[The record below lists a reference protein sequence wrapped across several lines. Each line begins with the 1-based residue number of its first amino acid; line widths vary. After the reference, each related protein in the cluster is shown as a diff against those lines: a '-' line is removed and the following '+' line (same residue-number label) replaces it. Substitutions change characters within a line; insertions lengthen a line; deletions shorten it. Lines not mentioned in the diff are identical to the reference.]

1 MKGGWGRWLLL
12 ALVVAV
18 VAHAL
23 TVWLLPRV
31 VMRIATGT
39 MAAREGFN
47 HAVFP
52 PRADETARAI
62 VRPSPDLLY
71 AGCAFDVASGPL
83 RIQAVVPK
91 DTYWSLSMFAA
102 NTDNFF
108 VVNDRQAA
116 SGASAGAQG
125 RASMVDVVLAAPG
138 ANVALPPG
146 ATLVEA
152 PSTRGIVLTR
162 TLIANAER
170 LGELDEARRRFTCA
184 PLG

>member
-1 MKGGWGRWLLL
+1 MRSAGWVRWLLL
-12 ALVVAV
+12 ALGVAV
-18 VAHAL
+18 VTHAA

-31 VMRIATGT
+31 VMTVASEG
-39 MAAREGFN
+39 MAEGSGAGFN

-52 PRADETARAI
+52 PRADENARTI

-71 AGCAFDVASGPL
+71 AGCAFDVADGPI
-83 RIQAVVPK
+83 RIRATVPP

-108 VVNDRQAA
+108 VVNDRGVP
-116 SGASAGAQG
+116 SGA
-125 RASMVDVVLAAPG
+125 VDLVLAAAGSAVSVPQ
-138 ANVALPPG
+138 G

-152 PSTRGIVLTR
+152 PSARGIVLTR
-162 TLIANAER
+162 TLIASEQRVA
-170 LGELDEARRRFTCA
+170 ELDQARRRFSCV

>member
-1 MKGGWGRWLLL
+1 MTRRWSWGRWLLV
-12 ALVVAV
+12 ALVVAG
-18 VAHAL
+18 VAHVL

-31 VMRIATGT
+31 VMRIAIDA
-39 MAAREGFN
+39 MAEREGFN
-47 HAVFP
+47 RAIFP
-52 PRADETARAI
+52 PRADETARTI

-71 AGCAFDVASGPL
+71 AGCAFDVASGPV

-91 DTYWSLSMFAA
+91 DTYWSVSMFAA

-108 VVNDRQAA
+108 VVNDRKAS
-116 SGASAGAQG
+116 SGA
-125 RASMVDVVLAAPG
+125 VDVVLAAPG
-138 ANVALPPG
+138 SNVALPQG

-162 TLIANAER
+162 TLIAHADR

-184 PLG
+184 PLSREASGGQ

>member
-1 MKGGWGRWLLL
+1 VTRRWSWGRWLLL
-12 ALVVAV
+12 ALVVAG
-18 VAHAL
+18 VAHLL

-31 VMRIATGT
+31 VMRVATST
-39 MAAREGFN
+39 MAEREGFN

-52 PRADETARAI
+52 PRADETARTI

-108 VVNDRQAA
+108 VVNDRKAA
-116 SGASAGAQG
+116 SGT
-125 RASMVDVVLAAPG
+125 VDVVLAASG

-146 ATLVEA
+146 AVLVEA

-162 TLIANAER
+162 TLIADADR

-184 PLG
+184 PLPGDGSRPQ

>member
-1 MKGGWGRWLLL
+1 MRRTGWGRLLLL

-18 VAHAL
+18 VAHVL

-31 VMRIATGT
+31 VMRVATGT
-39 MAAREGFN
+39 MAERDGFN
-47 HAVFP
+47 RAVFP
-52 PRADETARAI
+52 PRADENARAI

-108 VVNDRQAA
+108 VVNDRKAS
-116 SGASAGAQG
+116 SGA
-125 RASMVDVVLAAPG
+125 VDIVLAPPG
-138 ANVALPPG
+138 STKVALPPG

-152 PSTRGIVLTR
+152 PSARGIVLTR
-162 TLIANAER
+162 TVVASPDR
-170 LGELDEARRRFTCA
+170 LGELDASRRRFTCA
-184 PLG
+184 PLS

>member
-1 MKGGWGRWLLL
+1 MTRGGWGRWLLL

-23 TVWLLPRV
+23 TVWLVPRV
-31 VMRIATGT
+31 VMRIATQT
-39 MAAREGFN
+39 MAEREGFN
-47 HAVFP
+47 RAVFP
-52 PRADETARAI
+52 PRADENARAI

-71 AGCAFDVASGPL
+71 AGCAFDVAAGPL
-83 RIQAVVPK
+83 RIQAVVPA
-91 DTYWSLSMFAA
+91 DSYWSLSMFAA

-108 VVNDRQAA
+108 VVNDRK
-116 SGASAGAQG
+116 ASAGT
-125 RASMVDVVLAAPG
+125 VDLVLAAAG
-138 ANVALPPG
+138 TQVALPAG

-162 TLIANAER
+162 TLIASAER

-184 PLG
+184 PLS

>member
-1 MKGGWGRWLLL
+1 MKRAGWGRWLLL
-12 ALVVAV
+12 AVVVAV
-18 VAHAL
+18 VAHVL

-31 VMRIATGT
+31 VMRVATNA

-47 HAVFP
+47 RAVFP
-52 PRADETARAI
+52 PRADETARTI

-71 AGCAFDVASGPL
+71 AGCAFDVASGPV
-83 RIQAVVPK
+83 RVQAVVPK

-108 VVNDRQAA
+108 VVNDRKA
-116 SGASAGAQG
+116 SGA
-125 RASMVDVVLAAPG
+125 VDVVLAAPG
-138 ANVALPPG
+138 SNVALPQG

-162 TLIANAER
+162 TLIARADR
-170 LGELDEARRRFTCA
+170 LGELDEVRRRFTCA
-184 PLG
+184 PLSR